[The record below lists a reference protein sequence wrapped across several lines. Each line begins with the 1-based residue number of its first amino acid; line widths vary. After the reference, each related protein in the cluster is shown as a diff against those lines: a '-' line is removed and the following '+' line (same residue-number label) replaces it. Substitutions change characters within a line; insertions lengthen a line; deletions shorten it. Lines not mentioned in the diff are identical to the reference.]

1 VVELQRIQQILQ
13 KALDTGD
20 PAPIE
25 ETDTAF
31 SFITGY
37 DIADIKGAVYPR
49 VEAELVRIQIKE
61 AEAEENELKQTE
73 DEQIRQALEESL
85 KEDTEQKVTEKTV
98 GGAPPP
104 TTAEGLRAARLGRF
118 SK

>member
-1 VVELQRIQQILQ
+1 
-13 KALDTGD
+13 
-20 PAPIE
+20 
-25 ETDTAF
+25 
-31 SFITGY
+31 
-37 DIADIKGAVYPR
+37 
-49 VEAELVRIQIKE
+49 VRIQIKE
-61 AEAEENELKQTE
+61 AEAEANELKQTE

-85 KEDTEQKVTEKTV
+85 KEETEQKVTEKTV